1 MLGFQLFDKP
11 GGKYTAKNLQNRK
24 SLNVGSK
31 KPPAEQNKK
40 KKKKPKVDYK
50 KWLLIGSSLAKLAGG
65 TDYNEESRQSY
76 EGTQTT
82 AVSQG
87 DKGYIKPDI
96 PEEGNGNGKK
106 KKKKNGGY

>member
-1 MLGFQLFDKP
+1 MLGQLFDRKGS

-40 KKKKPKVDYK
+40 EKKKPKVDYK

-87 DKGYIKPDI
+87 DKGYVTPDT
-96 PEEGNGNGKK
+96 GNGNGKK
-106 KKKKNGGY
+106 KNGKKKNGGY